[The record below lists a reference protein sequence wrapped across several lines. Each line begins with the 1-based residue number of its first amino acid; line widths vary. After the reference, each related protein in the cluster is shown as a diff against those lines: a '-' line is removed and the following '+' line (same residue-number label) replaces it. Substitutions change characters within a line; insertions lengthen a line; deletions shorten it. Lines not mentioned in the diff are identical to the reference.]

1 MSEREA
7 DRGEEEKKTESPRR
21 LSKGLDQVESPIEFE
36 DDPEEFGNDT
46 ELAPLTE
53 ELKEVFGDKQFQT
66 EEELYGFMD
75 QAGIADFPIILEGQA
90 LYVRMPT
97 DQHNK
102 FTSNIVAKFLRRH
115 ADWGYVTAT
124 HNVHLATTTN
134 KHREPDVSFFG
145 SPRCVLDADGDLVPY
160 DDGAV
165 PDFVIQFSWRNK
177 RGYEEEA
184 MDEMMNDA
192 AEIERGPASAT
203 CPRVGY
209 LIKVRFKKKRTLANA
224 VKGSKTQDIGGLDIY
239 RLPHGTTIEDAINA
253 RDGASKFTYVPG
265 GPDYNI
271 SISSQDLGLTSPQ
284 VAWNGFEIRASRIFD
299 DMDAYHKKR
308 QQKLLAT

>member
-21 LSKGLDQVESPIEFE
+21 VSRGLDQVESPIEFA
-36 DDPEEFGNDT
+36 DDPEDFGDDT
-46 ELAPLTE
+46 ELVPLTE
-53 ELKEVFGDKQFQT
+53 ELKEVFGDKKFET
-66 EEELYGFMD
+66 EEELHDFMN
-75 QAGIADFPIILEGQA
+75 QVGIADFRIILVGEA

-102 FTSNIVAKFLRRH
+102 FTSSIVAKFMRRH
-115 ADWGYVTAT
+115 GDLGYATAT
-124 HNVHLATTTN
+124 HNIHLSTTN

-145 SPRCVLDADGDLVPY
+145 SPRCVQDADGDLVPY

-165 PDFVIQFSWRNK
+165 PDVVIQFSWRNK

-192 AEIERGPASAT
+192 AEVERGPASAT

-224 VKGSKTQDIGGLDIY
+224 LKGSKTQDVGGLDIY
-239 RLPHGTTIEDAINA
+239 RLPHGTTIEDAISA
-253 RDGASKFTYVPG
+253 RDGASKFTYIPG
-265 GPDYNI
+265 GPDYTI
-271 SISSQDLGLTSPQ
+271 SISPQDLGLTSTP
-284 VAWNGFEIRASRIFD
+284 VAWNGFEIQASRIFD